1 MSMAE
6 GENASTPK
14 IVVMGGINMD
24 VVANVQRMPEAGE
37 TVHGDRFFM
46 TGGGKG
52 ANQAVA
58 AARLGA
64 EVHMVGRVG
73 DDDFGRMLLHA
84 LCSEGI
90 DVAGVAPDSSN
101 GTGVAVIMVDASGQ
115 NCIAEIYGANRAS
128 DEAQLDAAKRAMEG
142 ADVLLLQLET
152 PPELSLEAARYAKS
166 TGVRVI
172 WDPAPAA
179 EMPSEGFI
187 FADFLTPNETEAE
200 ALTGIRV
207 TDEDSAR
214 EAAEALITKGVDAAV
229 ITLGERG
236 VYVVAENERYLVPPF
251 EVEIVDSV
259 AAGDAF
265 AAGLAVA
272 ISEGFSFKDA
282 LRFGAASGGLAVTK
296 PGARDAMPFREE
308 VEALLLNAR

>member
-1 MSMAE
+1 MAPDENTSM
-6 GENASTPK
+6 PR
-14 IVVMGGINMD
+14 IVVLGGINMD
-24 VVANVQRMPEAGE
+24 VVANVQRMPEPGE

-64 EVHMVGRVG
+64 EVRMVGRVG
-73 DDDFGRMLLHA
+73 DDDFGRTLLDA
-84 LCSEGI
+84 LRSEGI
-90 DVAGVAPDSSN
+90 DVVGVAPDPSN

-128 DEAQLDAAKRAMEG
+128 DKTQLEAAKMAMEG
-142 ADVLLLQLET
+142 ADALLLQLET
-152 PPELSLEAARYAKS
+152 PPEVSLEAARYARS
-166 TGVRVI
+166 AGIRVI

-179 EMPSEGFI
+179 EMPVDGFSV
-187 FADFLTPNETEAE
+187 ADFLTPNETEAE

-207 TDEDSAR
+207 EDEDSAR
-214 EAAEALITKGVDAAV
+214 KAAEALIAKGVGAAV

-236 VYVVAENERYLVPPF
+236 VYAISENERYLVPPL
-251 EVEIVDSV
+251 EVDVVDSV

-272 ISEGFSFKDA
+272 ISEGFGFEDA
-282 LRFGAASGGLAVTK
+282 LKFGAASGGLAVTK
-296 PGARDAMPFREE
+296 SGARDAMPFREE
-308 VEALLLNAR
+308 IDALPSNAR

>member
-1 MSMAE
+1 MAPDENTSM
-6 GENASTPK
+6 PR
-14 IVVMGGINMD
+14 IVVLGGINMD
-24 VVANVQRMPEAGE
+24 VVANVQRMPEPGE

-64 EVHMVGRVG
+64 EVRMVGRVG
-73 DDDFGRMLLHA
+73 DDDFGRTLLDA
-84 LCSEGI
+84 LRSEGI
-90 DVAGVAPDSSN
+90 DVSGVAPDPSN

-128 DEAQLDAAKRAMEG
+128 DKTQLEAAKRAMEG
-142 ADVLLLQLET
+142 ADALLLQLET
-152 PPELSLEAARYAKS
+152 PPEVSLEAARYAR
-166 TGVRVI
+166 GAGLRVI

-179 EMPSEGFI
+179 EMPGHGFSV
-187 FADFLTPNETEAE
+187 ADFLTPNETEAE

-207 TDEDSAR
+207 EDEDSAR
-214 EAAEALITKGVDAAV
+214 KAAEALIAKGVGVAV
-229 ITLGERG
+229 VTLGERG
-236 VYVVAENERYLVPPF
+236 VYAISENERYLVPPF
-251 EVEIVDSV
+251 EVDVVDSV

-272 ISEGFSFKDA
+272 ISEGFSFEDA
-282 LRFGAASGGLAVTK
+282 LKFGAASGGLAVTK

-308 VEALLLNAR
+308 VEALLSNAR

>member
-1 MSMAE
+1 MSK
-6 GENASTPK
+6 PK
-14 IVVMGGINMD
+14 IVVVGGINMD
-24 VVANVQRMPEAGE
+24 VVANVRRMPEPGE
-37 TVHGDRFFM
+37 TVHGDSFFM
-46 TGGGKG
+46 AGGGKG

-64 EVHMVGRVG
+64 EVRMVGRVG
-73 DDDFGRMLLHA
+73 DDDFGRTLLDA
-84 LCSEGI
+84 LRSEGI
-90 DVAGVAPDSSN
+90 DVDGVAPDSTN

-128 DEAQLDAAKRAMEG
+128 DETQLEAAKSAMED
-142 ADVLLLQLET
+142 ADALMLQLET
-152 PPELSLEAARYAKS
+152 PPDVSLEAARYARS
-166 TGVRVI
+166 IGLRVI

-179 EMPSEGFI
+179 EMPVEGFVV
-187 FADFLTPNETEAE
+187 ADFLTPNETEVE

-207 TDEDSAR
+207 DDEDSAR
-214 EAAEALITKGVDAAV
+214 EAAESLIAKGVGAAV

-236 VYVVAENERYLVPPF
+236 VYAATEMESYLVPPF
-251 EVEIVDSV
+251 EVDVVDSV

-272 ISEGFSFKDA
+272 VSEGFGLEDA

-296 PGARDAMPFREE
+296 PGARDAMPFRAE
-308 VEALLLNAR
+308 VDELLERI

>member
-1 MSMAE
+1 MAPND
-6 GENASTPK
+6 NASIPR
-14 IVVMGGINMD
+14 IVVLGGINMD

-64 EVHMVGRVG
+64 EVRMVGRVG
-73 DDDFGRMLLHA
+73 DDDFGSTLLDA
-84 LCSEGI
+84 LRSEGI
-90 DVAGVAPDSSN
+90 DVSGVAPDPSN

-128 DEAQLDAAKRAMEG
+128 DETQLDAVKKAMEG
-142 ADVLLLQLET
+142 ADALLLQLET
-152 PPELSLEAARYAKS
+152 PPEVSLEAARYARNN
-166 TGVRVI
+166 GVRVI

-179 EMPSEGFI
+179 EMPADGFSA
-187 FADFLTPNETEAE
+187 ADFLTPNETEAE

-207 TDEDSAR
+207 EDANSAR
-214 EAAEALITKGVDAAV
+214 DAAEALIAKGVGAAV

-236 VYVVAENERYLVPPF
+236 VYAVTENERYFVPPF
-251 EVEIVDSV
+251 EVDVVDSV

-272 ISEGFSFKDA
+272 ISEGFSFEDA
-282 LRFGAASGGLAVTK
+282 LKFGAASGGLAVTK
-296 PGARDAMPFREE
+296 PGARDAMPSREE
-308 VEALLLNAR
+308 VEALLPNAV

>member
-1 MSMAE
+1 MAQE
-6 GENASTPK
+6 DNASTPR
-14 IVVMGGINMD
+14 IVVLGGINMD
-24 VVANVQRMPEAGE
+24 VVANVHRMPEAGE
-37 TVHGDRFFM
+37 TVHGDKFFM

-64 EVHMVGRVG
+64 EVRMVGRVG
-73 DDDFGRMLLHA
+73 DDDFGRTLLDA
-84 LCSEGI
+84 LRSEGI
-90 DVAGVAPDSSN
+90 DVSGVAPDPSN

-128 DEAQLDAAKRAMEG
+128 DETQLEAAKTAMEG
-142 ADVLLLQLET
+142 ADALLLQLET
-152 PPELSLEAARYAKS
+152 RPEVSLEAAIYARSK
-166 TGVRVI
+166 GVCVI

-179 EMPSEGFI
+179 EMPADGFSV
-187 FADFLTPNETEAE
+187 ADFLTPNETEAE

-207 TDEDSAR
+207 EDEDSAR
-214 EAAEALITKGVDAAV
+214 EAAEALIAKGVGAAV

-236 VYVVAENERYLVPPF
+236 VYAVTENERYLVPPV
-251 EVEIVDSV
+251 EVEMVDSV

-272 ISEGFSFKDA
+272 ISEGLRFQDA
-282 LRFGAASGGLAVTK
+282 LKFGAASGGLAVTR
-296 PGARDAMPFREE
+296 PGARDAMPSREE
-308 VEALLLNAR
+308 VEALLSNAG

>member
-1 MSMAE
+1 MAPE
-6 GENASTPK
+6 ENASRPV
-14 IVVMGGINMD
+14 IVVLGGINMD

-37 TVHGDRFFM
+37 TVHGDSFFM

-64 EVHMVGRVG
+64 EVRMVGRVG
-73 DDDFGRMLLHA
+73 DDDFGRMLLDA
-84 LCSEGI
+84 LHSEGI
-90 DVAGVAPDSSN
+90 DVSGVAPDPSN

-128 DEAQLDAAKRAMEG
+128 DETQLEAAKRALEG
-142 ADVLLLQLET
+142 ADALLLQLET
-152 PPELSLEAARYAKS
+152 PPEISLEAARYARS
-166 TGVRVI
+166 IGACVI

-179 EMPSEGFI
+179 EMPTAGFSV
-187 FADFLTPNETEAE
+187 ADFLTPNETEAE

-207 TDEDSAR
+207 EDEDSAQR
-214 EAAEALITKGVDAAV
+214 AAEALIAKGVGAAV

-236 VYVVAENERYLVPPF
+236 VYAITDEERYLVPPL
-251 EVEIVDSV
+251 EVDMVDSV

-272 ISEGFSFKDA
+272 ISEGSNFHDA
-282 LRFGAASGGLAVTK
+282 LKYGAASGGLAVTK

-308 VEALLLNAR
+308 VEALLSNSG